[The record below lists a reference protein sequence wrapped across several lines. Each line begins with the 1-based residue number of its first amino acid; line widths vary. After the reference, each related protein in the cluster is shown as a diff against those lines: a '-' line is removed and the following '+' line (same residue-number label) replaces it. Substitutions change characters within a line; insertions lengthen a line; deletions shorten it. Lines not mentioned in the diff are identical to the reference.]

1 MGRRAGVGDR
11 AWRGV
16 DRAGPEGRAWVWGG
30 VQGGG
35 GVPGRGLGAGAG
47 VAAGSG
53 DRRGLRSPL
62 PSYWMRRAPGAASC
76 LFWARCMRLRQSGV
90 SAPVKRTGVTNSSR
104 YGQRTWGQRR
114 GLSRKRSRRGD
125 SLGGAPPAGTARS
138 GLPGRAV
145 LPTWT
150 RPHTGR
156 GVVSHRAGPRPHTHV
171 AHPVH
176 RGADQVEG
184 PDADGVHAVGRGLL
198 AAGARRLRLLGKQSR
213 VAPSAPLGPPRL
225 QGRSWAQGPDSAA
238 RVEAGQTGEPG
249 SLGSLPARGQ
259 PRAHALQY
267 QMRAPSG
274 SEHPAGASLGPDGR
288 ASCARLSRRDQ
299 KPQRC
304 LGFEKQF
311 LKHTLKMDQILF
323 ILNKTTLKA

>member
-1 MGRRAGVGDR
+1 MGDR

-125 SLGGAPPAGTARS
+125 SLGGAPPRRHCALRTAG
-138 GLPGRAV
+138 PGRAAHV
-145 LPTWT
+145 DAA
-150 RPHTGR
+150 PHR
-156 GVVSHRAGPRPHTHV
+156 
-171 AHPVH
+171 
-176 RGADQVEG
+176 EG
-184 PDADGVHAVGRGLL
+184 
-198 AAGARRLRLLGKQSR
+198 
-213 VAPSAPLGPPRL
+213 
-225 QGRSWAQGPDSAA
+225 
-238 RVEAGQTGEPG
+238 
-249 SLGSLPARGQ
+249 RGQ
-259 PRAHALQY
+259 PQGGAAPAH
-267 QMRAPSG
+267 
-274 SEHPAGASLGPDGR
+274 
-288 ASCARLSRRDQ
+288 SRRSSC
-299 KPQRC
+299 PPWC
-304 LGFEKQF
+304 
-311 LKHTLKMDQILF
+311 
-323 ILNKTTLKA
+323 